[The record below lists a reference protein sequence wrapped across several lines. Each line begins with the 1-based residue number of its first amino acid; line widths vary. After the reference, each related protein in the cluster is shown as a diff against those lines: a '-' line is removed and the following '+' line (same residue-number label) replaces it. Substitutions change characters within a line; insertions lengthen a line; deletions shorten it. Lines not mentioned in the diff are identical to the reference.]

1 MRADAA
7 EALKNFG
14 LALNGG
20 IPEQSNIPGP
30 SAGRLASFTDEH
42 ERKWSDNDWLR
53 ELRGSVSFGSLV
65 TFEAQSL
72 PFRYASDRYQ
82 IAGPQRT
89 SKGAMNGVNLMNKA
103 LKSFGGDEP
112 NPTMPATY

>member
-53 ELRGSVSFGSLV
+53 ELRERQCLFWVI
-65 TFEAQSL
+65 
-72 PFRYASDRYQ
+72 SD
-82 IAGPQRT
+82 
-89 SKGAMNGVNLMNKA
+89 V
-103 LKSFGGDEP
+103 
-112 NPTMPATY
+112 